1 MYAYKGILG
10 QNLIST
16 VSLVPY
22 TASLILPILTTT
34 AQATAKFCRTGTSCG
49 VIWSGTGT
57 VEGSD
62 AASKTGLGQQL
73 SPLSY
78 VQGLLVADVATAKS
92 TAASRDTE
100 GKKTATT
107 RTKTASSMSS
117 KAAATVSKSAGVAIG
132 GEHLVLGLMAV
143 LMGFVSCVVV

>member
-1 MYAYKGILG
+1 M
-10 QNLIST
+10 
-16 VSLVPY
+16 
-22 TASLILPILTTT
+22 
-34 AQATAKFCRTGTSCG
+34 
-49 VIWSGTGT
+49 
-57 VEGSD
+57 EGSD
-62 AASKTGLGQQL
+62 AASRTGLGQQL